1 VPPSTAHSCIAHASV
16 SSRPKANTKFLSNI
30 LRHTGNHNSALLA
43 KEAQESKLRLDRLRQ
58 PSSHHRPTQHFYSA
72 RSTHESNRDRSSR
85 RDTSPHH
92 KSSRHHHSSRRS
104 RHRSASPDRDSTRR
118 TLVKSTTSDRQS
130 THRSKRSRHSPSPH
144 PSDSTHRSKR
154 SRHSP
159 SPHLS
164 DSTHRSKRKRLSPS
178 PHPSDSDPLDAIIG
192 PAPPPSNPPLR
203 SRGRGTQSHASTIDH
218 HFSETY
224 DPSADV
230 QPDPQQDDDALDWDQ
245 ALEAFRDRQKW
256 KLQGAERLRAAGFS
270 ERDVSKWET
279 GAEKSQDDVVWAKKG
294 EGREWDRGKLV
305 DEDGIVDVKPE
316 WARLKNT

>member
-118 TLVKSTTSDRQS
+118 TLVKSTTSDRQ
-130 THRSKRSRHSPSPH
+130 
-144 PSDSTHRSKR
+144 STHRSKR